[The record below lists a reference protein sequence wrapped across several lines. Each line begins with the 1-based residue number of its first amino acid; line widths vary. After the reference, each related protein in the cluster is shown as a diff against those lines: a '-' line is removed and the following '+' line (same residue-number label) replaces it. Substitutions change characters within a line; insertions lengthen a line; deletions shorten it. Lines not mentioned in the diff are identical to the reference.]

1 MTNENTECPLHKDL
15 TYSANKHKVLI
26 MSTKRK
32 TIPVQITQLKR
43 QKSTERVMENNKLQS
58 ILSPQLSHALN
69 DIAVLL
75 GPRNKSLW
83 STRLV

>member
-32 TIPVQITQLKR
+32 TIPIQITQLKR
-43 QKSTERVMENNKLQS
+43 QKSTERVMENK
-58 ILSPQLSHALN
+58 QLCGIIKSQ
-69 DIAVLL
+69 
-75 GPRNKSLW
+75 PR
-83 STRLV
+83 TP